1 MPETKKTMTCVCRKQ
16 RGKLNSPNWKKH
28 IDNCKARKSKS
39 YSQSITSF
47 FPAPKKARVD
57 TDDRNKVV
65 NEDILPSNSTISK
78 FITIYLKQTLIFW
91 FKKKNNFVNLTLSF

>member
-1 MPETKKTMTCVCRKQ
+1 MPETEKTMTCVCGKQ

-65 NEDILPSNSTISK
+65 NEDILPSSSTISK

-91 FKKKNNFVNLTLSF
+91 FKKKIIL